1 MHIPFSIWGKHNLP
15 DFGLALFPPGQNFCM
30 KLWTVC
36 WSLLLLLSSV
46 FCCAWWAS
54 FSIIALMS
62 PYNLLIAWSTAEA
75 SSNLSFWNKGL
86 IQWQPP
92 LHTFVQVEEVVCSIP
107 KLSFVEVAC
116 LDLACMNAGGAMSW
130 GLSLIWRH
138 TSPLSLEKMAEIA
151 SKMTYWHFVI
161 CKKAH

>member
-107 KLSFVEVAC
+107 KLSFVEDSLFGPCMHECRRSHVMGIIIDMETYFSSVAWKNGWNC
-116 LDLACMNAGGAMSW
+116 
-130 GLSLIWRH
+130 
-138 TSPLSLEKMAEIA
+138 
-151 SKMTYWHFVI
+151 F
-161 CKKAH
+161 